1 MKTKTY
7 DEVIGNAEMQVSDTQ
22 SWYSRLRY
30 RLIAHWRFMRS
41 PSGVFIGIRDVD
53 DGFDISLTQY
63 GKFEVDA
70 QVLHKVFDDY
80 YMMKG
85 NQNTI
90 SKILEKERSA

>member
-7 DEVIGNAEMQVSDTQ
+7 EEVIGNADLQVSDAQ

-30 RLIAHWRFMRS
+30 RLVAYYRFMRS
-41 PSGVFIGIRDVD
+41 PSGVFIGIREYKD
-53 DGFDISLTQY
+53 DLDISITQY
-63 GKFEVDA
+63 GKFEVDV
-70 QVLHKVFDDY
+70 QVLHRVFDDY

-90 SKILEKERSA
+90 SKILEKEAA